1 MKIKINPKLVV
12 LIGALGVSISPILI
26 KLSNSEALTIAF
38 YRLLFT
44 ILLLTPFIIVKNKNE
59 ILSLPKKTIKRIAF
73 SGFFLGIHFS
83 FWIISLKYTSVASAT
98 VLVNTSP
105 IILLLLTYFILKEKT
120 NKNQIIAIF
129 FAFIGSIILAYG
141 DFFNG
146 SNAILGDVF
155 AILGALFVSIYLL
168 IGNKVRQDVSMGTY
182 TYLTYLFATITIFIL
197 NLFLKHSLVISN
209 KSEYL
214 LFLAMAI
221 FPTLLGHSL
230 FSWSLKYVKPTLI
243 SMAILA
249 EPIIASII
257 AIFIFY
263 EVPTINQ
270 ILGAVIIISSI
281 YYYTKKIT

>member
-1 MKIKINPKLVV
+1 MKIKMNPKLVV
-12 LIGALGVSISPILI
+12 LIGALGISISPILI

-44 ILLLTPFIIVKNKNE
+44 ILILTPFVIRKNKNE
-59 ILSLPKKTIKRIAF
+59 ILSLSKKNIRNIAF

-83 FWIISLKYTSVASAT
+83 LWILSLKYTTVASAT

-105 IILLLLTYFILKEKT
+105 IILLLVTYFVLKEKT
-120 NKNQIIAIF
+120 NKKQILAIF
-129 FAFIGSIILAYG
+129 FAFVGSIILAYG

-146 SNAILGDVF
+146 TNAILGDIF
-155 AILGALFVSIYLL
+155 AVLGAFFVSIYLL

-182 TYLTYLFATITIFIL
+182 TFLTYSFATITIFIC
-197 NLFLKHSLVISN
+197 NLFVKHSLVITD
-209 KSEYL
+209 KSEYI

-249 EPIIASII
+249 EPVIASII

-270 ILGAVIIISSI
+270 ILGAIIIIGSI
-281 YYYTKKIT
+281 YHYTKNK